1 MKYTKEYLLS
11 HHWMLHHDDLKRPTK
26 IKIWRQL
33 SPGFEQ
39 VIDPMQ
45 DPILGAAVILTW
57 SNPANI
63 DPGRDLCMEK
73 WGTPSELIAVWLGV
87 TGTDPLSQGYL
98 KGIFET
104 AADSME
110 CPVRQEAEKTR
121 QHLVEMG
128 VLPADGVQ
136 LKVKRLHPD
145 AIMPKYQSAG
155 AACFDLHALLLQEE
169 EPSVLRVFGSTIF
182 ATGLSFEIP
191 QGWVM
196 LIFSRSGD
204 GFKRDLRLANCVGV
218 IDSDYRGEV
227 KVKLTHDLPNG
238 PTPVVRHGD
247 RIAQAM
253 LVQIPQVD
261 LVEVSE
267 LSSTER
273 GEAGFGSTGA

>member
-11 HHWMLHHDDLKRPTK
+11 FHWEVGRDSETHKPRVLHLLDPHHKLM
-26 IKIWRQL
+26 
-33 SPGFEQ
+33 
-39 VIDPMQ
+39 DPMVS
-45 DPILGAAVILTW
+45 PLLGAAVILAKC
-57 SNPANI
+57 N
-63 DPGRDLCMEK
+63 RDWVLPYADLSK
-73 WGTPSELIAVWLGV
+73 YGTPAEMFVLWA
-87 TGTDPLSQGYL
+87 
-98 KGIFET
+98 GIPKDQAERILET
-104 AADSME
+104 ARGEME

-155 AACFDLHALLLQEE
+155 AACFDLHALITAVPGFENEVQ
-169 EPSVLRVFGSTIF
+169 SQIMGHTMILR
-182 ATGLSFEIP
+182 TGLAFEIP

-227 KVKLTHDLPNG
+227 QVKLTHDANHHG
-238 PTPVVRHGD
+238 KFKITQGD

-261 LVEVSE
+261 LVEVGE

>member
-11 HHWMLHHDDLKRPTK
+11 WHWSAYREPGQASVSRLELYRSEGFGMEVKILEPSQPLLAAAIILAHCNRDWTEEQTNKLWNFGEPAALFAAWAHLSKDEPDLVSFLR
-26 IKIWRQL
+26 
-33 SPGFEQ
+33 
-39 VIDPMQ
+39 
-45 DPILGAAVILTW
+45 
-57 SNPANI
+57 
-63 DPGRDLCMEK
+63 
-73 WGTPSELIAVWLGV
+73 
-87 TGTDPLSQGYL
+87 
-98 KGIFET
+98 T
-104 AADSME
+104 AADYIE

-121 QHLVEMG
+121 QQLVGMG

-155 AACFDLHALLLQEE
+155 AACFDLHALLDLLPQYD
-169 EPSVLRVFGSTIF
+169 SVIINKSIIIR
-182 ATGLSFEIP
+182 TGLAFEIP
-191 QGWVM
+191 PGWVM

-227 KVKLTHDLPNG
+227 QVKLTHDDTDNL
-238 PTPVVRHGD
+238 RCKIRRGD

-253 LVQIPQVD
+253 LVQLPQVD

-267 LSSTER
+267 LSTTER